1 VKNTLYFNEVFSK
14 NLIEESSIEAN
25 SIGFYN
31 LPNQKIDYI
40 LDFAKNITHKYIAV
54 IGIGGSSLGTEAIYS
69 FLNSKNS
76 YDKKLIFF
84 DTTDPITIENRL
96 LSIDLKSTLFII
108 ISKSGTTVESISILK
123 YLNTKIIF
131 NRDNLIVITDKNSP
145 LEKFGESE
153 NLQIFNIPDN
163 VGGRYSVLSV
173 VGLIPLAIIG
183 VDIRELLKG
192 AKNLK
197 EQFFTEQDEH
207 IFVKKAIYYA
217 KKSDIYSS
225 NCLFSYSE
233 IFRGFNRWYVQL
245 WAESLG
251 KKQIHSKIN
260 VGLTPIGL
268 IGPTD
273 QHSFLQLIMEGKAD
287 KTVTVIKI
295 EDFGT
300 DIAVPD
306 ISLKHLE
313 TLDIVNNIKF
323 ADLINL
329 QAEATIEALDKI
341 EVPLDVIKLSSVSEK
356 SIGELIYYYELL
368 TALVARQLDVNA
380 YNQPGVEL
388 GKIILKNK
396 MANF

>member
-1 VKNTLYFNEVFSK
+1 
-14 NLIEESSIEAN
+14 
-25 SIGFYN
+25 
-31 LPNQKIDYI
+31 
-40 LDFAKNITHKYIAV
+40 
-54 IGIGGSSLGTEAIYS
+54 
-69 FLNSKNS
+69 
-76 YDKKLIFF
+76 
-84 DTTDPITIENRL
+84 
-96 LSIDLKSTLFII
+96 
-108 ISKSGTTVESISILK
+108 
-123 YLNTKIIF
+123 
-131 NRDNLIVITDKNSP
+131 
-145 LEKFGESE
+145 
-153 NLQIFNIPDN
+153 
-163 VGGRYSVLSV
+163 
-173 VGLIPLAIIG
+173 
-183 VDIRELLKG
+183 
-192 AKNLK
+192 
-197 EQFFTEQDEH
+197 
-207 IFVKKAIYYA
+207 
-217 KKSDIYSS
+217 
-225 NCLFSYSE
+225 
-233 IFRGFNRWYVQL
+233 
-245 WAESLG
+245 
-251 KKQIHSKIN
+251 
-260 VGLTPIGL
+260 
-268 IGPTD
+268 
-273 QHSFLQLIMEGKAD
+273 MEGKAD